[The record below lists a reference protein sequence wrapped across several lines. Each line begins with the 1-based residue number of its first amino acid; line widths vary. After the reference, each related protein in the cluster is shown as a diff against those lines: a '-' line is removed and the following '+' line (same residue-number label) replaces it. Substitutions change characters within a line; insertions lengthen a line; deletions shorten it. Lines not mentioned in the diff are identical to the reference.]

1 MPATLRITL
10 AVPLLLAALT
20 AGCGGG
26 ASPQEVARDFLAT
39 DEPAKCKVILPELL
53 ERQTGRRGEDALR
66 FCEAN
71 AGLTPPAKD
80 IRVVE
85 SETVAGVVVVE
96 MVVDQREERI
106 GLVKRDGRWRIAD
119 FPR

>member
-1 MPATLRITL
+1 MPATPRIPL
-10 AVPLLLAALT
+10 ALPLVLAGLT

-26 ASPQEVARDFLAT
+26 ASPQEVAREFVAT
-39 DEPAKCKVILPELL
+39 NEPAKCKLILPEVL
-53 ERQTGRRGEDALR
+53 ERQTGQRGDAALR

-71 AGLTPPAKD
+71 VGSTPRPSD

-85 SETVAGVVVVE
+85 SETVAGTVVVE
-96 MVVDQREERI
+96 MIVDDREERI
-106 GLVKRDGRWRIAD
+106 GLVKRDGKWRIAD